1 MTTAN
6 IVQQNRDYTLTSW
19 SAQGSWNPIVFDHAD
34 GVYVWD
40 SDGKRYLDWSA
51 QLVNVNIGHSHPHV
65 VEAIQQQAAR
75 LTYVQ
80 PTHATAVR
88 GRLGELIAE
97 VTPGDLNKTFFTLG
111 GADAIENAMKIARL
125 YTGKDKILTRYKSY
139 HGGSFATASAG
150 GDPRRQGIEPG
161 VPWIVR
167 LPDPYAYRSPI
178 YKGRTQEEGDLIVAE
193 LIEEIVL
200 QEGPKQCAAIM
211 LEGYSGSSGVMQPSA
226 LFWSRIQQIC
236 DKYELL
242 LIVDEVMSGW
252 GRTGEWFGV
261 DHYPDVKPDILA
273 TAKGLTSGYVPLG
286 ACVVSEK
293 IGAYFDDHVLQA
305 GLTYSAHSLACAAA
319 IATIEV
325 YRAENLI
332 ERAREMGKVLRR
344 GLMDLAE
351 KHPVIGDVRGAGLHH
366 VIELVKDRETREP
379 LSPFNAPLTP
389 AMGAIGKVF
398 KQEGLTTIVRWN
410 YVFNTP
416 PLTITEEQIQE
427 GLAILDQAL
436 DAADQFYE
444 GAG

>member
-1 MTTAN
+1 MTTAA

-19 SAQGSWNPIVFDHAD
+19 SAQGAWNPIVFDHAE

-40 SDGKRYLDWSA
+40 DEGKRYLDWSS

-65 VEAIQQQAAR
+65 VRAIQEQAAK

-80 PTHATAVR
+80 PSHATAVR
-88 GRLGELIAE
+88 GRLGEMIAE
-97 VTPGDLNKTFFTLG
+97 VTPGNLTKTFFTLG
-111 GADAIENAMKIARL
+111 GADAVESAMRIARL

-150 GDPRRQGIEPG
+150 GDPRRQGVEPG

-178 YKGRTQEEGDLIVAE
+178 YRGRTQEEGDLIVAE
-193 LIEEIVL
+193 MIEEIVL
-200 QEGPKQCAAIM
+200 QEGPKYCAAIM

-226 LFWSRIQQIC
+226 VFWNRIEEIVR
-236 DKYELL
+236 KYDMV

-261 DHYPDVKPDILA
+261 DHYPQVKPDILA
-273 TAKGLTSGYVPLG
+273 TAKGLTAGYVPLG
-286 ACVVSEK
+286 ACVVSDA
-293 IGAYFDDHVLQA
+293 IAAHFDDHVLQA
-305 GLTYSAHSLACAAA
+305 GLTYSAHPLACAAA

-325 YRAENLI
+325 YRQENLI

-344 GLMDLAE
+344 GLVDLAE
-351 KHPVIGDVRGAGLHH
+351 KHPVIGDVRGAGLHYAL
-366 VIELVKDRETREP
+366 ELVKDRDTREP
-379 LSPFNAPLTP
+379 LSPFNAPFTP
-389 AMGAIGKVF
+389 AMQAVNKTF
-398 KQEGLTTIVRWN
+398 RQEGLTTLVRWN
-410 YVFNTP
+410 YIFNTP

-427 GLAILDQAL
+427 GLAILDKAL
-436 DAADQFYE
+436 DAADSFYE
-444 GAG
+444 GS